1 VVLPVPGFLPGLRD
15 LCREFGALLILDEV
29 MTGFRVAP
37 GGGQAL
43 WGLDPDLTCLGKVIG
58 GGLPVGA
65 YAGKRAIMELVAP
78 QGPVYQAGT
87 LAGNPLAMA
96 AGLATLRTLGA
107 PGVFDAIA
115 RRTAQLVTGL
125 RAAAAD
131 AGIPV
136 QATAV
141 GTMFGLFF
149 LNDAGAAVV
158 DQATATANADAARY
172 GRFFHAMLRRGIA
185 LAPSPFEAG
194 FLSSAHQQGEVQAT
208 LAAARGAFRDLLAPG
223 GAG

>member
-1 VVLPVPGFLPGLRD
+1 
-15 LCREFGALLILDEV
+15 
-29 MTGFRVAP
+29 VAP

-96 AGLATLRTLGA
+96 AGLATLRTLGS

-115 RRTAQLVTGL
+115 SRTAQLVTGL
-125 RAAAAD
+125 RAAAAE

-136 QATAV
+136 QAAAV

-149 LNDAGAAVV
+149 LNDAGAAIV
-158 DQATATANADAARY
+158 DQSTATANADTARY

-194 FLSSAHQQGEVQAT
+194 FLSSAHRQGEVEAT
-208 LAAARGAFRDLLAPG
+208 LAAARGAFQDLLAPG